1 VNHSVDPVD
10 QASEQH
16 RQTLERIR
24 SGLATKVRILASHDS
39 CPTCETMEGAYE
51 FDDVPELP
59 LVGCSQPRGC
69 LCRYEPVLDLFGP

>member
-1 VNHSVDPVD
+1 
-10 QASEQH
+10 
-16 RQTLERIR
+16 
-24 SGLATKVRILASHDS
+24 LATKVRILASHDS